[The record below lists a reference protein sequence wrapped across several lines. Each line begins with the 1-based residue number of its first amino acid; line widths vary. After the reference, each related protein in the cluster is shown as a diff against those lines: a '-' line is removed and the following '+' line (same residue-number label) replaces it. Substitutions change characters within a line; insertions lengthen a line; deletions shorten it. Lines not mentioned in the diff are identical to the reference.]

1 MNVDGWLIIL
11 IFLVGMVA
19 LLGFLITKTKGF
31 GRFSTSTFLIL
42 LVCIIASLM
51 FAADKIEV
59 GLISNL
65 FFSIIGFAGGLFTVK
80 RNEASTEDN

>member
-1 MNVDGWLIIL
+1 MNFNEWLIIF
-11 IFLVGMVA
+11 IFFIGLVA
-19 LLGFLITKTKGF
+19 LFGFLITKTKGF
-31 GRFSTSTFLIL
+31 GQFSTSTFLIL

-51 FAADKIEV
+51 FAAGKIEV

-80 RNEASTEDN
+80 RNEASNEDN